1 MATFEAQVQALTSI
15 TLSGSTTPTQSE
27 LSQFLKDGVLDV
39 TSKWLK
45 VSSKD
50 GSLFTAKGATQSSQG
65 YSQSGAK
72 IVSVMREA
80 GSDGD
85 ADGTTVWRKCRRI
98 DDDLQSKV
106 VDSNS
111 IYYATKEDPVYLIH
125 EDGKVHVY
133 PVPDGT
139 NDGYVV
145 YFINNNPQN
154 ASGVALVYSHSDLKY
169 FPKDKIPLVV
179 IYAAIKV
186 IEAKLSSYTIEDEDI
201 ELVQALQAILAS
213 LKDDYMKGFS

>member
-1 MATFEAQVQALTSI
+1 MATFEEQTQALTSI
-15 TLSGSTTPTQSE
+15 TLSGSSTPTQNE

-39 TSKWLK
+39 TNKWLK
-45 VSSKD
+45 VSPKD
-50 GSLFTAKGATQSSQG
+50 KPLFTAKGATQSSQG
-65 YSQSGAK
+65 YSQSGAE
-72 IVSVMREA
+72 IVAVMREA
-80 GSDGD
+80 EADGD
-85 ADGTTVWRKCRRI
+85 ADGSAVWRKCRKMEEVF
-98 DDDLQSKV
+98 QSKV

-139 NDGYVV
+139 NDGYIV

-186 IEAKLSSYTIEDEDI
+186 IEAKLSSYTVDDEDI
-201 ELVQALQAILAS
+201 ELVQALQAVLAS
-213 LKDDYMKGFS
+213 LKDDYIKGFS